1 MTSVIR
7 VTFLFGRE
15 NDRVFLASIKEFL
28 SKCVRITWKVFKGGA
43 WWRSEYEEHINAS
56 FVKRAV

>member
-15 NDRVFLASIKEFL
+15 SSGVFFCMYAKKF
-28 SKCVRITWKVFKGGA
+28 CQNV
-43 WWRSEYEEHINAS
+43 
-56 FVKRAV
+56 

>member
-15 NDRVFLASIKEFL
+15 NDRGL
-28 SKCVRITWKVFKGGA
+28 SCVYKR
-43 WWRSEYEEHINAS
+43 S
-56 FVKRAV
+56 FVKMCENNVESFQMKKLAELFS

>member
-15 NDRVFLASIKEFL
+15 NDRGL
-28 SKCVRITWKVFKGGA
+28 SCVYKRI
-43 WWRSEYEEHINAS
+43 
-56 FVKRAV
+56 FVKMCENNVESFNEKLAELFS

>member
-15 NDRVFLASIKEFL
+15 NDRGL
-28 SKCVRITWKVFKGGA
+28 SCVYKR
-43 WWRSEYEEHINAS
+43 S
-56 FVKRAV
+56 FVKMCENNVESFSNEKTS

>member
-15 NDRVFLASIKEFL
+15 NDRGLFASIKEFL
-28 SKCVRITWKVFKGGA
+28 SKCVRITWKVSMK
-43 WWRSEYEEHINAS
+43 N
-56 FVKRAV
+56 

>member
-15 NDRVFLASIKEFL
+15 NDRGL
-28 SKCVRITWKVFKGGA
+28 SCVYKRI
-43 WWRSEYEEHINAS
+43 
-56 FVKRAV
+56 FVKMCENNVESLNEKTS